1 MMDLQELFGRLYR
14 GETMTGLT
22 ATSAV
27 VSGQV
32 SSGWGWQ
39 ESDQPKPNAG
49 PSLYLEPSVHDDRR
63 QFQLPHSGLSC
74 QHCGEHLPRVS
85 HTRTTPGFILRERH
99 CSKCGR
105 IITTSERIVGTRER
119 IGKRSFSDPCR
130 E

>member
-1 MMDLQELFGRLYR
+1 
-14 GETMTGLT
+14 MTGLT

-39 ESDQPKPNAG
+39 ESDQPKPSAG
-49 PSLYLEPSVHDDRR
+49 PSLYREPSVHDDRR

-105 IITTSERIVGTRER
+105 INTTSERIVGTRER